1 MKDEISPLNLL
12 QKIKSFRAFDKKFI
26 DTIKKSDDS
35 NFQEYKKRDLNYI
48 DEAVAEEYVINLFL
62 EVHQGNT
69 EAQKL
74 IARKEKLILSNAYN
88 IFREHLIKRNEPI
101 SVYDNI
107 FNALIIK

>member
-1 MKDEISPLNLL
+1 MKDETSPLNLL

-26 DTIKKSDDS
+26 DTLKKSDNS
-35 NFQEYKKRDLNYI
+35 NFQEYKKRDLKYI

-62 EVHQGNT
+62 EIYQGKP

-101 SVYDNI
+101 SVYDEI
-107 FNALIIK
+107 FKKIVE